1 MMETDEPAPE
11 RAWVIAIG
19 ASGHDGI
26 RDIKSLLSQFDRT
39 LPAVVLLVF
48 HRSFDHVSVLRD
60 ILATGTGLE
69 VIVVDGAER
78 LRPGCC
84 YIGEPA
90 HHLRLLSHGFGE
102 TIADLE
108 KEYRNRTVDLLFRSV
123 ANHAA
128 KRAIAVVLS
137 GALDDGSRG
146 LEAIHHAGG
155 RTMVVSP
162 RGEPGMPANAISYDG
177 PVDCIGSTEELADA
191 IFRIVARPP
200 MASVQF

>member
-1 MMETDEPAPE
+1 MMETDQSELE

-26 RDIKSLLSQFDRT
+26 RDIKNLLSQFDRT

-48 HRSFDHVSVLRD
+48 HRSFDHASRLRD
-60 ILATGTGLE
+60 ILAVGTGLE

-90 HHLRLLSHGFGE
+90 HHLRLLSPDFGE
-102 TIADLE
+102 TIADHE
-108 KEYRNRTVDLLFRSV
+108 KEFRNRTVDLLFRSV
-123 ANHAA
+123 ADHAVE
-128 KRAIAVVLS
+128 RAIAVVLS

-162 RGEPGMPANAISYDG
+162 RGEPGMPANAIRYDG
-177 PVDCIGSTEELADA
+177 PVDCIGSTEELAQA
-191 IFRIVARPP
+191 ILRIVAQPP
-200 MASVQF
+200 MAPPQR